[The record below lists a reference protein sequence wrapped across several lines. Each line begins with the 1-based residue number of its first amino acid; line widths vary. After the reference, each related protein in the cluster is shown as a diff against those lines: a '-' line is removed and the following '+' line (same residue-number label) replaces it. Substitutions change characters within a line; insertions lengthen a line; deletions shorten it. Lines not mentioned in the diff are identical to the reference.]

1 MDAGVVVEVKE
12 SLEAALPRFVVDAQF
27 VLDGLVERMPAPLVT
42 LLAQHDLA
50 GNPMLVA
57 AIAARFAL
65 LRGPGMGTGV
75 DDPLFRAACAWWRG
89 LSRRQR
95 AAQEDFAESLAAGLL
110 ADVEQARGAGERL
123 ADADLELLALR
134 RDDLASVCGFML
146 VAGEGAG
153 RDARAV
159 QMSLD
164 SVLDDVYAEHAGA
177 TFTSAWLAT
186 VAAYRGGWWA
196 VAPGA
201 EPPAL
206 AADAYCNVD
215 EDDDGDGDEDG
226 DGDGDGYDEWDD
238 GDEDDEG
245 EGDADWEDEGV
256 EDWDE
261 E

>member
-1 MDAGVVVEVKE
+1 MDAGVVSMQE
-12 SLEAALPRFVVDAQF
+12 SLEAAPPRFVI
-27 VLDGLVERMPAPLVT
+27 DGMVAGLPAPLVA
-42 LLAQHDLA
+42 LLAEHDAA
-50 GNPMLVA
+50 GNSLLVA

-75 DDPLFRAACAWWRG
+75 DDPLFRAACAWWRS

-95 AAQEDFAESLAAGLL
+95 AAQEDFAEALASGLR
-110 ADVEQARGAGERL
+110 ADVEQIRDAGERL

-134 RDDLASVCGFML
+134 RDDLTSVCCFL
-146 VAGEGAG
+146 HVAGEGAG
-153 RDARAV
+153 RDAREV
-159 QMSLD
+159 QMRLD
-164 SVLDDVYAEHAGA
+164 SVLDDVYAANKGA

-215 EDDDGDGDEDG
+215 EGEGDGDADE
-226 DGDGDGYDEWDD
+226 DGDGYDEWDD